1 VFYTVTLNHQLKQLL
16 IFDHE
21 RTTMEN
27 TINGIHHITAIA
39 GNAKKNYDFYTRILG
54 LRLVKKTVNFDDPQT
69 YHLYYGDKVG
79 TPGTILTF
87 FPWEGITAGRRGAR
101 QATEIGYSVPE
112 GSLDFWL
119 KRLEANN
126 VLYNKPA
133 EKFGEQYLTLL
144 DPDGLKLELIVPKTA
159 DSRLP
164 WETAEVKAENATRGF
179 HNITITTNKMDA
191 TAKILT
197 DVFGYKLLEQHVNRF
212 RFVTDAVD
220 NAAIVDLVEVAGEV
234 AGHVAGGS
242 VHHVAFRV
250 KNEEILMQYR
260 EKIAALGLHI
270 TDKIDRNYFYS
281 LYFREPGGVL
291 FELATDNPGF
301 SVDEPVD
308 QLGSGLK
315 LPAQYENIREDL
327 EKSLPSLI

>member
-1 VFYTVTLNHQLKQLL
+1 
-16 IFDHE
+16 
-21 RTTMEN
+21 MEN

-39 GNAKKNYDFYTRILG
+39 GNAKKNYDFYTRVLG

-69 YHLYYGDKVG
+69 YHLYYGDKFG

-144 DPDGLKLELIVPKTA
+144 DPDGLKLELIVPKTT
-159 DSRLP
+159 DNRLP

-308 QLGSGLK
+308 QLGTGLK

>member
-1 VFYTVTLNHQLKQLL
+1 LNHQLKQLL

-21 RTTMEN
+21 RITMEN

-39 GNAKKNYDFYTRILG
+39 GNAKKNYDFYTRVLG

-69 YHLYYGDKVG
+69 YHLYYGDKFG

-87 FPWEGITAGRRGAR
+87 FPWEGITAGRRGAH

-119 KRLEANN
+119 KRLEDNN
-126 VLYNKPA
+126 VLFNKPA

-159 DSRLP
+159 DNRLP

-197 DVFGYKLLEQHVNRF
+197 DIFGYKLLEQHVNRF

-220 NAAIVDLVEVAGEV
+220 NAAIVDLVEVAGEI

>member
-1 VFYTVTLNHQLKQLL
+1 
-16 IFDHE
+16 
-21 RTTMEN
+21 MEN

-39 GNAKKNYDFYTRILG
+39 GSAKKNFDFYTRVLG
-54 LRLVKKTVNFDDPQT
+54 LRMVKKTVNFDDPQT

-87 FPWEGITAGRRGAR
+87 FPWEGIAAGRRGAR
-101 QATEIGYSVPE
+101 QVTEIGYSVPE

-119 KRLEANN
+119 KRLDANN
-126 VLYNKPA
+126 VIYNKPA
-133 EKFGEQYLTLL
+133 EKFGEQYLTVL
-144 DPDGLKLELIVPKTA
+144 DPDGLKLELTVPKTTDA
-159 DSRLP
+159 RLP
-164 WETAEVKAENATRGF
+164 WETADVTAQNATRGF
-179 HNITITTNKMDA
+179 HNITITTNKIEA

-197 DVFGYKLLEQHVNRF
+197 DIFGYRLLEQHVNRF
-212 RFVTDAVD
+212 RFVTNAVD
-220 NAAIVDLVEVAGEV
+220 SAAIVDLVEVAGEV

-250 KNEEILMQYR
+250 ENEAVLMQYR

-308 QLGSGLK
+308 QLGSNLK
-315 LPAQYENIREDL
+315 LPAQYENIRADIER
-327 EKSLPSLI
+327 SLPSLV